1 MIRFVAIDL
10 WDCSLDPVE
19 RLLRGSRHDGAA
31 FSCNLS
37 KPEYRLLQ
45 RLLMAPGTPVSRDEL
60 TSHAWH
66 GRPVTAGSLSNAVFN
81 LRQAFGAEDGHKVI
95 RTVPN
100 QGYRIQAQVIEG
112 LVEQPALSALAA
124 PPLQEKRAAERA
136 PIAAIKRHNLRG
148 WVPALAAVTLANLV
162 VALWFAHLQASPQ
175 AGETA
180 HRLTYEYLADIGER
194 RFFAQLADAPSSE
207 RFERALKAFANHP
220 PQLGADK
227 SYVYVNR
234 GDADD
239 EFSFFL
245 CQDRLEAKAPD
256 CSAYVI
262 LQDPHS

>member
-10 WDCSLDPVE
+10 WDCLLDPVE
-19 RLLRGSRHDGAA
+19 RRLCGSRQDGAA

-81 LRQAFGAEDGHKVI
+81 VRQAFGPEDGHKVI
-95 RTVPN
+95 RTVPS
-100 QGYRIQAQVIEG
+100 QGYRIQARVLEG
-112 LVEQPALSALAA
+112 VAEQPARSALDAPHGRESLAA
-124 PPLQEKRAAERA
+124 ARA
-136 PIAAIKRHNLRG
+136 PIAVITRHKPHG
-148 WVPALAAVTLANLV
+148 WVLVLAGVTLANLAA
-162 VALWFAHLQASPQ
+162 ALWFAQSRASPL

-180 HRLTYEYLADIGER
+180 HRLAYQYLADIGER
-194 RFFAQLADAPSSE
+194 RFFAQLAAAPSSE
-207 RFERALKAFANHP
+207 RIERALKAFADHP
-220 PQLGADK
+220 PQRAADK
-227 SYVYVNR
+227 SHIYVNR
-234 GDADD
+234 GDSDD

-262 LQDPHS
+262 LRDPHS

>member
-19 RLLRGSRHDGAA
+19 RLLRGSRRDGAA

-81 LRQAFGAEDGHKVI
+81 VRQAFGAEDGHKVI

-100 QGYRIQAQVIEG
+100 QGYRIQARVLEG

-148 WVPALAAVTLANLV
+148 WVLALAAGALANLAV
-162 VALWFAHLQASPQ
+162 VLWFAHSRASPL
-175 AGETA
+175 ATETA
-180 HRLTYEYLADIGER
+180 HRVAYEYLADIGER
-194 RFFAQLADAPSSE
+194 HFFAQLAAAPSSRRIE
-207 RFERALKAFANHP
+207 QALKAFADHP
-220 PQLGADK
+220 PQLAADK
-227 SYVYVNR
+227 SFVYVNR
-234 GDADD
+234 GDSDD